1 MLNSSVK
8 IRPFHIKDFIKLH
21 TTYDHAS
28 EQLKKFFGRDFMGF
42 KNINIKWLIRN
53 LALLLSSNNMIRKIL
68 HYKMRYLSLIAINE
82 KNNEIIGF
90 CYLKINQKI
99 TKYEYSAVLGIF
111 VKEKYQNMG
120 IGTEMMKSLINLGK
134 QNNIKCIRLTV
145 HIKNVRAIKFYIK
158 NNFTPTLRI
167 GNVLEMEKW
176 L

>member
-1 MLNSSVK
+1 MLSSVR
-8 IRPFHIKDFIKLH
+8 IRPFHVRDFIKLH

-42 KNINIKWLIRN
+42 KNINMKWLIRN
-53 LALLLSSNNMIRKIL
+53 LALLLSSNNIIRKFL
-68 HYKMRYLSLIAINE
+68 HYRMRFISLIAINE
-82 KNNEIIGF
+82 KNDEVIGF

-99 TKYEYSAVLGIF
+99 TKCGYSAVLGIF

-120 IGTEMMKSLINLGK
+120 IGTEMINKLINLGR

-145 HIKNVRAIKFYIK
+145 HIENVRAIKFYIR